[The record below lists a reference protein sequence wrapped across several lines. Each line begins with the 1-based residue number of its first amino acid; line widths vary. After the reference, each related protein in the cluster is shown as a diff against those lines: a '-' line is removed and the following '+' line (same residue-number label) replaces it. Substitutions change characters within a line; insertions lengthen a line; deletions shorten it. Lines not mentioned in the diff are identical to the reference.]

1 MVTKSTNA
9 YQHIRVSYIM
19 NIVCLLHALA
29 NLVAI
34 LRVMHYKGYIKK
46 VFGQIAKGK
55 ILNSKTL
62 WFKTY
67 ITILQIKCL

>member
-9 YQHIRVSYIM
+9 YQHIRVSDIM

-29 NLVAI
+29 TLVAI
-34 LRVMHYKGYIKK
+34 LRVVHYKGYIKK
-46 VFGQIAKGK
+46 VFGPMAKGK
-55 ILNSKTL
+55 ILSSKNL

-67 ITILQIKCL
+67 ITLQIKCL